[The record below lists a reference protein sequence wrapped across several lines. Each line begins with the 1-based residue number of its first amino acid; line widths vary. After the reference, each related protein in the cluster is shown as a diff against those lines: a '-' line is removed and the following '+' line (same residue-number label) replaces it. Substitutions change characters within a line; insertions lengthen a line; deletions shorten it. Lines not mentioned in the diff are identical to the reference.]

1 MKNALIFALAGCLVG
16 LALIPAERSRAYRDG
31 FEAGRW
37 AGMTESEP
45 TGPTLLAADLCL
57 FSKAG
62 GDTARIRLWPLPAD
76 TSRPARPRVV
86 VAKVDTV
93 GGVAR

>member
-31 FEAGRW
+31 FEAGWW
-37 AGMTESEP
+37 AGMAEVGP
-45 TGPTLLAADLCL
+45 GPTLLAADLCL

-76 TSRPARPRVV
+76 TTCHARPRVV